1 MDPLTIALLAGG
13 GLVKGIGGAVGTLAQ
28 GNAAFGDAQE
38 ERLKELRRMEEMNAL
53 GLTDGERERVS
64 RIALDPV
71 QAASAERLL
80 RQQAL
85 LGSTG
90 AVQSGDA
97 LAGLMRQQETEAR
110 QMDAASNKI
119 AAADMARQQQLE
131 LEMNQLNAAESVK
144 AASRQAAAGALI
156 GGIGG
161 AADMGLQ
168 YQALQDATARGNI
181 SSDAAIDP
189 EIMKLLESF

>member
-1 MDPLTIALLAGG
+1 VQSEHLLRA
-13 GLVKGIGGAVGTLAQ
+13 TQ
-28 GNAAFGDAQE
+28 RFGDAQE

-168 YQALQDATARGNI
+168 YQALQDATARRNI